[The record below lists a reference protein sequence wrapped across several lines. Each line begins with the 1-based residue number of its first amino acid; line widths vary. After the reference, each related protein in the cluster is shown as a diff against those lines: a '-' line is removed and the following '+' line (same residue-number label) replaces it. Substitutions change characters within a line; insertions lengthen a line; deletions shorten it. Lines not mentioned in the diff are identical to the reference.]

1 MQLPFQPEYYDA
13 TTAEFMAL
21 SDSFLQSI
29 SPVFV
34 GQPGYVDI
42 RLIRFVPGSTVAR
55 FVTFF
60 NAAESKPDSIIT
72 QKAHTNLQTL
82 ILNGTFEDMLNV
94 TGGNSLQPT
103 TLTAD
108 EILQISDPA
117 SSCSLTCGEGS
128 SCLLSEKYPG
138 VVISECVCE
147 ENYYQTG
154 NDVCQKIPADCRNTV
169 SALTVVVVFLAVL
182 LIIAICV
189 IIFLVLKLRRMLRKA
204 VLTEVASGA
213 EYATI
218 GGGSSPVPPPRMK
231 TKRTAAR
238 DSYTPATSGGTA
250 GQQAESASTGKT
262 PTRYKQNKEEESPYQ
277 ALNPDTMEPNSYT
290 SLGEGNQKTN
300 NESTYTS
307 LGHEPAKDTSL
318 YQNMAFVGDE
328 GSFAAEAS
336 KKAAIGKGAPK
347 SVRILQASRSFGGCY
362 EGYKKDFSAGDHHY
376 NTSTAMFNNW
386 TVSCRTYGDNTKRT
400 RRSQTDGI
408 VTTLPSTGAPDVGA
422 DPPAAG
428 DDVTTSTVAAPTTP
442 QATTLAP
449 STMATTTAVPTTTTK
464 ATTAKAT
471 TAKVTTAKPATVKVT
486 TARPKV
492 TSNTTV
498 VTVTTTP
505 APPYLVQAP
514 PRTAYLVP
522 DQIPADIMVSIS
534 SIIVFDKPWH
544 RDLTRAWSREYKT
557 FTGAFSTTML
567 TYFERVRNSGFD
579 SLVVDQLNSMTV
591 DTSAQ
596 GSRRKRQVEEYTA
609 VAYTAQYAY
618 NRLMASGGVDKVL
631 RRTGI
636 PAAIKDKSLN
646 VDGFNPVGNTELT
659 FTSQSVV
666 NKEALEQLVQYDNPC
681 QYYECDSGFSCH
693 QEAET
698 TKFSCISR
706 CMVNYCLTKGFCTH
720 LLEGH
725 PTCKCDSNS
734 GGWYTGERCEYFISH
749 VAAICIAVGVQAL
762 LLACIIF
769 KRRKDSP
776 YLLPVRIAPAASYTR
791 SVHALGKR

>member
-1 MQLPFQPEYYDA
+1 MK
-13 TTAEFMAL
+13 
-21 SDSFLQSI
+21 
-29 SPVFV
+29 
-34 GQPGYVDI
+34 DI
-42 RLIRFVPGSTVAR
+42 HVRRTV
-55 FVTFF
+55 VLVI
-60 NAAESKPDSIIT
+60 IIT
-72 QKAHTNLQTL
+72 IQVLPCL
-82 ILNGTFEDMLNV
+82 I
-94 TGGNSLQPT
+94 TGQSVAGPT
-103 TLTAD
+103 ET
-108 EILQISDPA
+108 
-117 SSCSLTCGEGS
+117 
-128 SCLLSEKYPG
+128 
-138 VVISECVCE
+138 
-147 ENYYQTG
+147 
-154 NDVCQKIPADCRNTV
+154 
-169 SALTVVVVFLAVL
+169 
-182 LIIAICV
+182 
-189 IIFLVLKLRRMLRKA
+189 
-204 VLTEVASGA
+204 
-213 EYATI
+213 
-218 GGGSSPVPPPRMK
+218 
-231 TKRTAAR
+231 
-238 DSYTPATSGGTA
+238 TP
-250 GQQAESASTGKT
+250 
-262 PTRYKQNKEEESPYQ
+262 
-277 ALNPDTMEPNSYT
+277 
-290 SLGEGNQKTN
+290 
-300 NESTYTS
+300 
-307 LGHEPAKDTSL
+307 
-318 YQNMAFVGDE
+318 
-328 GSFAAEAS
+328 
-336 KKAAIGKGAPK
+336 
-347 SVRILQASRSFGGCY
+347 SVQG
-362 EGYKKDFSAGDHHY
+362 
-376 NTSTAMFNNW
+376 
-386 TVSCRTYGDNTKRT
+386 
-400 RRSQTDGI
+400 
-408 VTTLPSTGAPDVGA
+408 GAPDAGG
-422 DPPAAG
+422 DQPAAG

-464 ATTAKAT
+464 VTTAKAT

-498 VTVTTTP
+498 ATVTTTP

-646 VDGFNPVGNTELT
+646 VDGFNPLGNTELT

-681 QYYECDSGFSCH
+681 QYYECDSGFSCY
-693 QEAET
+693 QEGDT

>member
-1 MQLPFQPEYYDA
+1 MYHTDLEISHNQSNIENNITSHTLSQNAA
-13 TTAEFMAL
+13 TTDEHSGGISQTTSTMRTLGESVSRTVHENTTLPTGNAEDRTPSTTRYSIGTHPSTQAHTLTHPSPNTTL
-21 SDSFLQSI
+21 SNAQS
-29 SPVFV
+29 SPS
-34 GQPGYVDI
+34 
-42 RLIRFVPGSTVAR
+42 STDPMFNIVA
-55 FVTFF
+55 
-60 NAAESKPDSIIT
+60 SPSIIYIGDWDKLSNHT
-72 QKAHTNLQTL
+72 APATIPDTNLTTASPSVAASHSQLIVQTAQH
-82 ILNGTFEDMLNV
+82 
-94 TGGNSLQPT
+94 ST
-103 TLTAD
+103 TLTTLIKGVTSHKTVTHRDGSSLPTLSTLSNTSPRTAL
-108 EILQISDPA
+108 EPLQRTTLREEHTDSTIHSIPNAGTRTTIEPWQRTSPGDSTTHGISSTGRGTLTTIDVLQKTSPWEEHTGITTKSTSLSVSTKEGIHSTTTSGEA
-117 SSCSLTCGEGS
+117 PVTPSQFTSTKAMSLAPLTKTTTHQQPTSSYTLPISTQETTNHVSTAHKTHSTLSPSLT
-128 SCLLSEKYPG
+128 LSP
-138 VVISECVCE
+138 S
-147 ENYYQTG
+147 
-154 NDVCQKIPADCRNTV
+154 
-169 SALTVVVVFLAVL
+169 
-182 LIIAICV
+182 
-189 IIFLVLKLRRMLRKA
+189 
-204 VLTEVASGA
+204 
-213 EYATI
+213 
-218 GGGSSPVPPPRMK
+218 
-231 TKRTAAR
+231 
-238 DSYTPATSGGTA
+238 
-250 GQQAESASTGKT
+250 
-262 PTRYKQNKEEESPYQ
+262 
-277 ALNPDTMEPNSYT
+277 T
-290 SLGEGNQKTN
+290 SLPH
-300 NESTYTS
+300 ST
-307 LGHEPAKDTSL
+307 PI
-318 YQNMAFVGDE
+318 Q
-328 GSFAAEAS
+328 
-336 KKAAIGKGAPK
+336 
-347 SVRILQASRSFGGCY
+347 
-362 EGYKKDFSAGDHHY
+362 
-376 NTSTAMFNNW
+376 
-386 TVSCRTYGDNTKRT
+386 
-400 RRSQTDGI
+400 
-408 VTTLPSTGAPDVGA
+408 
-422 DPPAAG
+422 
-428 DDVTTSTVAAPTTP
+428 STVAAPTTP